1 MKLSST
7 EDRNPRSKDLDLKSI
22 GEILKIINE
31 EDKTIADAIELK
43 LPDIEKV
50 TNKVVETFKNGGRL
64 FYMGAGTSGRLGV
77 LDASETVPTFSV
89 DPKLVTG
96 LIAGGDYALRHPIEN
111 AEDSLESGKE
121 DLIKEGFT
129 KDDFVIAI
137 AASGRTPYCIGAVKY
152 ARELGAETGSI
163 TCNKN
168 SKLSNYVDYPIEIET
183 GAEVLSGS
191 TRMKAGTATKMVL
204 NMISTTAMIKI
215 GKVYDNLMV
224 DLRPTN
230 EKLVDRARKIIVEV
244 TGVSYEK
251 AGELLEEANNEVK
264 LAIIMANKGLGA
276 DEARKIL
283 DKNKGFI
290 RKDL

>member
-43 LPDIEKV
+43 LPEIEKV